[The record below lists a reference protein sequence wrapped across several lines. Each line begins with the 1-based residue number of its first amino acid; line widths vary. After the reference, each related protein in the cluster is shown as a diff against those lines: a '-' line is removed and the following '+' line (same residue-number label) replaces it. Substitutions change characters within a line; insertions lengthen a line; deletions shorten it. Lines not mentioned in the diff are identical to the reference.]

1 MTKYLA
7 NENGD
12 WWAVGEGEGYLFL
25 IDDTDPAIAEAMKR
39 EDASPNDDKFER
51 FIQRHGKVVYVD
63 EC

>member
-12 WWAVGEGEGYLFL
+12 WWAVEEGDGYLFL
-25 IDDTDPAIAEAMKR
+25 IDDSDPAIAEAMKS

-51 FIQRHGKVVYVD
+51 FIQRYGTVVYV
-63 EC
+63 EGV

>member
-25 IDDTDPAIAEAMKR
+25 IDDTDPAIAEAMKS

-51 FIQRHGKVVYVD
+51 FIQRHGKVVYID

>member
-25 IDDTDPAIAEAMKR
+25 IDDTDPAITEAMKS